1 MRLRASLRSPRSL
14 FTCAELLTDFAANRL
29 RRLTASDGRVKNSP
43 AAAWLQSKNDRALL
57 PWRTFT
63 ALIWRMGTKT
73 TFICDCCLRETD
85 NTRRI
90 LRENAPQGETDS
102 LSALGGVQSRSG
114 LGARV
119 PFRWPRPETG
129 KISLVRFPRIVRL
142 SPSLRETNAF
152 GFKWFRISLRA
163 THKIEERSSRLG
175 SRRAGS
181 CRPVPFVSR
190 GTTYSRAR
198 SLAEKDSNGRET

>member
-1 MRLRASLRSPRSL
+1 MFSAFSMQKGRPTFSARLNVS
-14 FTCAELLTDFAANRL
+14 E
-29 RRLTASDGRVKNSP
+29 TASARPSVETRQISFKGR
-43 AAAWLQSKNDRALL
+43 Q
-57 PWRTFT
+57 
-63 ALIWRMGTKT
+63 
-73 TFICDCCLRETD
+73 
-85 NTRRI
+85 
-90 LRENAPQGETDS
+90 NAPRGKPAHCQP
-102 LSALGGVQSRSG
+102 LGRVQSRSG

-198 SLAEKDSNGRET
+198 SLAEGDSNGREI